1 MSEQSELVQACL
13 ALGKRERW
21 LGLFLEN
28 TIHHTKHLQNCLSLG
43 WRSAPSKGGTWWQ
56 SKGVQVKLH
65 VCLAM
70 SAGWTGMSLRGQDAV
85 AAIYLPLAE
94 YHVGIKQTRSLVTT
108 AVSTEHGTVP
118 LNR

>member
-1 MSEQSELVQACL
+1 
-13 ALGKRERW
+13 
-21 LGLFLEN
+21 
-28 TIHHTKHLQNCLSLG
+28 
-43 WRSAPSKGGTWWQ
+43 
-56 SKGVQVKLH
+56 
-65 VCLAM
+65 
-70 SAGWTGMSLRGQDAV
+70 MSLRGQDAV